1 MNSTSIS
8 MISFPTIEFFESL
21 YERYKR
27 GDTTID
33 PSFQYFFQGMEFY
46 QKFTGNATSEKRAII
61 DLIQA
66 YRVYGHFAAGF
77 NPLTRPPDPERVP
90 LLKIETYG
98 FTQQELEDKYPTMG
112 LLANEFAAGKEILQ
126 ALQST
131 YSGTIGIEYMGNTNL
146 DLQKW
151 VQKKIEP
158 NFEGISISAADRE
171 RMLRDLHKSEAFE
184 SFLQRTYPGQKRFS
198 LEGCETL
205 IPMLHILI
213 RSASKLGAEELVFG
227 MAHRGRLNVLANI
240 LQKPYRDIFAEFES
254 KGITDASLTGDV
266 KYHKGYTCDVL
277 IDQQKMTLH
286 LAANPSHLESVNP
299 IVAGFTYAKQ
309 MQLGKKIS
317 SVLPLFIH
325 GDAAVAGQGVVYETL
340 QLQSVDGYSVGGAIH
355 IVINNQVGFTANAKE
370 SRSTFYCTDIAKT
383 FECPVLHV
391 NAYDVEGACKAVVL
405 ALEIRQRF
413 AIDVFIDLNGY
424 RKYGHNE
431 TDEPNFTQPLLY
443 STLSAQPSIY
453 RKYREIAAQTK
464 IMTSNEIDAMERE
477 FQKTMVEA
485 KGQIEAPAH
494 PKRAKEHAIHKVNT
508 TISRT
513 ELERLIE
520 MACSIPKGFIVNKKI
535 ERILLQ
541 RLTSV
546 REGDNIDWA
555 TAESLAYA
563 SLLAQ
568 GISVRLSGQDAARG
582 TFSHRH
588 ARLVDQKTEKA
599 YIPIQAVA
607 KDNAQFL
614 VYNSILSE
622 FAVMG
627 FELGYSYADHKS
639 LVIWEAQFGDF
650 ANGAQIIID
659 QYLASG
665 ESKWM
670 EQSRLTLLL
679 PHGFEGQGPEHSSA
693 RIERFLQLSAGHN
706 MQIVYPSTPSQFF
719 HLLRRQG
726 MQKEMCPLIIFT
738 PKGLLRYKQSFSSI
752 SDCTENSFLP
762 IISESQKLHLC
773 RRVLLCTGRVYYDLV
788 AYREKEKIM
797 DTAIIRIEQLHPFP
811 IAQWHHVEK
820 KYGDKVPYYWVQEEH
835 KNAGA
840 WEYMVQVMEIASKKI
855 VLEYVGRAESAAT
868 ATGFPTLHEKEKKLF
883 IEQAFT

>member
-1 MNSTSIS
+1 MS
-8 MISFPTIEFFESL
+8 MISFPTIEFFDSL
-21 YERYKR
+21 YERYR
-27 GDTTID
+27 EGDTTID

-46 QKFTGNATSEKRAII
+46 QKFSGNATAEKRPII

-66 YRVYGHFAAGF
+66 YRAYGHFAARF
-77 NPLTRPPDPERVP
+77 NPLARPPTPESVP

-98 FTQQELEDKYPTMG
+98 FTTPELEDKYPTMG
-112 LLANEFAAGKEILQ
+112 LLPEEFATGKEILQ
-126 ALQST
+126 VLQST
-131 YSGTIGIEYMGNTNL
+131 YSGNIGIEYMGNTNL

-151 VQKKIEP
+151 VQQQIEP
-158 NFEGISISAADRE
+158 RFEGISLSAADRE
-171 RMLRDLHKSEAFE
+171 RMLRDLYQSEAFE
-184 SFLQRTYPGQKRFS
+184 AFLHINYPGQKRFS

-254 KGITDASLTGDV
+254 KGITDASLSGDV

-277 IDQQKMTLH
+277 VDQQKMTLH

-299 IVAGFTYAKQ
+299 IVAGFTYSKQ
-309 MQLGKKIS
+309 IQRGKKRS

-340 QLQSVDGYSVGGAIH
+340 QLQSVEGYAIGGAIH
-355 IVINNQVGFTANAKE
+355 IVINNQLGFTAHAKE

-391 NAYDVEGACKAVVL
+391 NAYDVEGACKAVIL
-405 ALEIRQRF
+405 ALQIRQRF

-443 STLSAQPSIY
+443 ATLSKQPSIY
-453 RKYREIAAQTK
+453 QKYREIASQK
-464 IMTSNEIDAMERE
+464 NIMKSSDIEEMEKE
-477 FQKTMVEA
+477 FQKKMREA
-485 KGQIEAPAH
+485 KEQIEPPIPH
-494 PKRAKEHAIHKVNT
+494 KRAKEGAILKVKT
-508 TISRT
+508 ALSRT

-520 MACSIPKGFIVNKKI
+520 IACSIPKGFTVNKKI

-541 RLTSV
+541 RLASV
-546 REGDNIDWA
+546 REGSHIDWA
-555 TAESLAYA
+555 TAETLAYA

-568 GISVRLSGQDAARG
+568 GISIRLSGQDAARG

-588 ARLVDQKTEKA
+588 AKLVDQKTEET
-599 YIPIQAVA
+599 YIPIQAAA
-607 KDNAQFL
+607 KDNAQFV

-627 FELGYSYADHKS
+627 FELGYSYADHKN
-639 LVIWEAQFGDF
+639 LIIWEAQFGDF

-665 ESKWM
+665 ESKWL

-719 HLLRRQG
+719 HLLRRQV
-726 MQKEMCPLIIFT
+726 MQKEMYPLIIFT
-738 PKGLLRYKQSFSSI
+738 PKGLLRYKPSFSAI

-762 IISESQKLHLC
+762 IIGESQKLQSC
-773 RRVLLCTGRVYYDLV
+773 RRVLLCTGRVYYDLL
-788 AYREKEKIM
+788 AYREREGVM
-797 DTAIIRIEQLHPFP
+797 DIAIIRIEQLHPFP
-811 IAQWHHVEK
+811 TAQWHLVEK
-820 KYGDKVPYYWVQEEH
+820 KYGDNVPYYWVQEEH

-840 WEYMVQVMEIASKKI
+840 WEYMVQVMEVASKKT

-883 IEQAFT
+883 IEQAFN

>member
-1 MNSTSIS
+1 
-8 MISFPTIEFFESL
+8 MINFPTLEFFESL
-21 YERYKR
+21 YERYQR

-46 QKFTGNATSEKRAII
+46 QKLGENATGEKRSII
-61 DLIQA
+61 DLLQA
-66 YRVYGHFAAGF
+66 YRAYGHFAAGF
-77 NPLTRPPDPERVP
+77 NPLTRPPAPESIP

-98 FTQQELEDKYPTMG
+98 FTPQELEENYPTFG
-112 LLANEFAAGKEILQ
+112 LLSSQSAKGTEILQ
-126 ALQST
+126 VLQST
-131 YSGTIGIEYMGNTNL
+131 YSGMIGIEYMGNTNL

-151 VQKKIEP
+151 VQQKIEP
-158 NFEGISISAADRE
+158 NFSGISIAAADRD
-171 RMLRDLHKSEAFE
+171 RILRDLYKSEAFE
-184 SFLQRTYPGQKRFS
+184 SFLQTTYPGQKRFS

-213 RSASKLGAEELVFG
+213 RGASQLGAEELVFG

-254 KGITDASLTGDV
+254 KGITDASLSGDV

-277 IDQQKMTLH
+277 VDRQKMTLH

-299 IVAGFTYAKQ
+299 IVAGFTYSKQ
-309 MQLGKKIS
+309 KQLGKKKS

-340 QLQSVDGYSVGGAIH
+340 QLQSVEGYAVGGAIH
-355 IVINNQVGFTANAKE
+355 IVINNQVGFTASAKE

-383 FECPVLHV
+383 FECPVIHV
-391 NAYDVEGACKAVVL
+391 NAYDVEGACKAVLL

-443 STLSAQPSIY
+443 ATLSRQASIY
-453 RKYREIAAQTK
+453 RKYREMAVQNKILAA
-464 IMTSNEIDAMERE
+464 NDIDTMEKE
-477 FQKTMVEA
+477 FQKTMAEA
-485 KGQIEAPAH
+485 KAQIQAPEH
-494 PKRAKEHAIHKVNT
+494 HKRAKEHAIHKVDT
-508 TISRT
+508 TVPHK
-513 ELERLIE
+513 ELQRLIHI
-520 MACSIPKGFIVNKKI
+520 ACSIPTGFTVNKKI

-546 REGDNIDWA
+546 QEGQNIDWA
-555 TAESLAYA
+555 TAETLAYA

-568 GISVRLSGQDAARG
+568 GISIRLSGQDAARG

-588 ARLVDQKTEKA
+588 ARLVDQKTEKS
-599 YIPIQAVA
+599 YLPIQQAA
-607 KDNAQFL
+607 RDNAEFA

-627 FELGYSYADHKS
+627 FELGYSYADHNS

-706 MQIVYPSTPSQFF
+706 MQVAYPSTPSQFF
-719 HLLRRQG
+719 HLLRRQVL
-726 MQKEMCPLIIFT
+726 QKEMCPLIIFT

-762 IISESQKLHLC
+762 IIGESQKVQHC
-773 RRVLLCTGRVYYDLV
+773 RRVLLCTGRVYYDLLS
-788 AYREKEKIM
+788 YREKEKKT
-797 DTAIIRIEQLHPFP
+797 DVAIIRIEQLHPFP
-811 IAQWHHVEK
+811 TAQWHAIEK
-820 KYGDKVPYYWVQEEH
+820 KYGDKVPYFWVQEEH

-840 WEYMVQVMEIASKKI
+840 WEYMVQVMETASKKI
-855 VLEYVGRAESAAT
+855 VLEYVGRSESAAT

-883 IEQAFT
+883 LEQAFN

>member
-1 MNSTSIS
+1 

-21 YERYKR
+21 YERYR
-27 GDTTID
+27 SGDTSLD

-46 QKFTGNATSEKRAII
+46 QKFMANATSERRPII
-61 DLIQA
+61 ELIQA
-66 YRVYGHFAAGF
+66 YRTYGHFAAAF
-77 NPLTRPPDPERVP
+77 NPLTRPPAPESVP

-98 FTQQELEDKYPTMG
+98 FSQQELQEKYPTMG
-112 LLANEFAAGKEILQ
+112 LLPNDSATGSEILL

-131 YSGTIGIEYMGNTNL
+131 YSGAIGIEYMGNTNL
-146 DLQKW
+146 DLQNW

-158 NFEGISISAADRE
+158 NFAGITISAADRK
-171 RMLRDLHKSEAFE
+171 RMLIDLHKSEAFE
-184 SFLQRTYPGQKRFS
+184 AFLQTTYPGQKRFS

-213 RSASKLGAEELVFG
+213 RSASKLGAEQLVFG

-254 KGITDASLTGDV
+254 KSITDASLSGDV
-266 KYHKGYTCDVL
+266 KYHKGYSCDVL
-277 IDQQKMTLH
+277 VDQQKMTLH

-299 IVAGFTYAKQ
+299 IVAGFTYSKQ
-309 MQLGKKIS
+309 IQSGKKAS

-340 QLQSVDGYSVGGAIH
+340 QLQSVDGYAVGGSIH

-391 NAYDVEGACKAVVL
+391 NAYDVEGACKAVIL
-405 ALEIRQRF
+405 ALEVRQRF

-443 STLSAQPSIY
+443 STLSRQVSIY
-453 RKYREIAAQTK
+453 RKYREMAAQTK
-464 IMTSNEIDAMERE
+464 LMEMSKIDAMEKE
-477 FQKTMVEA
+477 LQKTMLHA
-485 KGQIEAPAH
+485 KGQIETPPH
-494 PKRAKEHAIHKVNT
+494 HKKTKEHAIHKVDT
-508 TISRT
+508 RLSPA
-513 ELERLIE
+513 ELQRLIQI
-520 MACSIPKGFIVNKKI
+520 ACSIPKDFTINKKI

-546 REGDNIDWA
+546 QEGENIDWA

-568 GISVRLSGQDAARG
+568 GISIRLSGQDAARG

-588 ARLVDQKTEKA
+588 AQIVDQKTEKT
-599 YIPIQAVA
+599 YIPIQAAA
-607 KDNAQFL
+607 KDNARFV

-665 ESKWM
+665 DSKWM

-706 MQIVYPSTPSQFF
+706 MQVVYPSTPSQFF
-719 HLLRRQG
+719 HLLRKQV
-726 MQKEMCPLIIFT
+726 MQKEMCPLIVFT

-762 IISESQKLHLC
+762 IIGELQKVQPC
-773 RRVLLCTGRVYYDLV
+773 RRVLLCTGRVYYDLI
-788 AYREKEKIM
+788 AYREKENKM
-797 DTAIIRIEQLHPFP
+797 DTAIIRIEQIHPFP
-811 IAQWHHVEK
+811 TAQWHAIEK

-840 WEYMVQVMEIASKKI
+840 WEYMAQVMEVASKKI
-855 VLEYVGRAESAAT
+855 VLQYAGRAESAAT

-883 IEQAFT
+883 IEQAFN